1 MADDSMSN
9 DTTNSQNTTQSASQ
23 SNDSAINDTEVNNT
37 AEDAQAGNIEVTEE
51 MQAFYKRADAII
63 ELTNS
68 QLSPTSHS
76 GQVGASLLYAAARY
90 SASVASIG
98 FVKGDDLRK
107 EKDEII
113 DFYTKQYRQML
124 SDNIDDYAQNF
135 DKYININKPS

>member
-1 MADDSMSN
+1 MSN
-9 DTTNSQNTTQSASQ
+9 DNIDSQANL
-23 SNDSAINDTEVNNT
+23 NDPNDAANAATETEVT
-37 AEDAQAGNIEVTEE
+37 AD
-51 MQAFYKRADAII
+51 MQAFYHRADAVI
-63 ELTNS
+63 ELANN

-107 EKDEII
+107 EKEDIL

-124 SDNIDDYAQNF
+124 SDNLDDYAQNF
-135 DKYININKPS
+135 DKYIQVGK